1 MKLPEIIE
9 LVDVK
14 EDVFWLDP
22 ETNTAAIIDM
32 EGHLKNV
39 YKTNNNEDFL
49 EVEIDPEQ
57 LADKLVEGFDVKKF
71 LLEVLNTVTP
81 AELIDIAERLEGDN
95 PSVKSAPRCFALM
108 IGGKPG
114 RPLELVLRR

>member
-1 MKLPEIIE
+1 MKLPEILE
-9 LVDVK
+9 LVDVR

-22 ETNTAAIIDM
+22 ETKTAAIIDQ

-39 YKTNNNEDFL
+39 YKTNNNVDFV
-49 EVEIDPEQ
+49 EVKIDSDK
-57 LADKLVEGFDVKKF
+57 LADKLVDGFDAKKF
-71 LLEVLNTVTP
+71 LVEVLKTLTP
-81 AELIDIAERLEGDN
+81 ADLIDVAERLEAKE